1 MAELAE
7 ILDGTAPA
15 IEPETAEQE
24 QTGEAA
30 EPAEAKTEPAPP
42 AEKPQESTKPPP
54 DFVPRAALH
63 DERRKRQELEARLK
77 ALEDAKANPP
87 EQQVGLLDDP
97 EKWEQQLQSRVN
109 QEVERVRQESQAQ
122 MLNFLEA
129 QVRSQHTDF
138 DEVIAVFGEQ
148 AKANPV
154 LAQEALKH
162 PNPVEFAYTAGR
174 RLKMLSEAGDL
185 DALLERERKKAR
197 EEALA
202 EMQGRQAQQPPES
215 LTEISGAKSGPARQ
229 WSGPKPL
236 GDILQTR

>member
-24 QTGEAA
+24 QTGEQSA
-30 EPAEAKTEPAPP
+30 EPAGAKPDTAPP
-42 AEKPQESTKPPP
+42 AEKSQESTKPPP

-77 ALEDAKANPP
+77 ALEDAKPQ

-97 EKWEQQLQSRVN
+97 EKWEQQLQARVN
-109 QEVERVRQESQAQ
+109 QEVERVRVENQAQ
-122 MLNFLEA
+122 MLSFLEA
-129 QVRSQHTDF
+129 QARGQHADF
-138 DEVIAVFGEQ
+138 DDVIAVFADQ
-148 AKANPV
+148 AKANPL

-202 EMQGRQAQQPPES
+202 EMQGRQVQQPPES

-229 WSGPKPL
+229 WSGPRPL

>member
-15 IEPETAEQE
+15 IEPETVEQE

-30 EPAEAKTEPAPP
+30 EPAEAKPDTAPP

-77 ALEDAKANPP
+77 ALEDAKPQ

-97 EKWEQQLQSRVN
+97 EKWEQQLQARVN
-109 QEVERVRQESQAQ
+109 QEVERVRVENQAQ

-129 QVRSQHTDF
+129 QARGQHADF
-138 DEVIAVFGEQ
+138 DDVIAVFADQ
-148 AKANPV
+148 AKANPL

-202 EMQGRQAQQPPES
+202 EMQGRQVQQPPES